1 MAQYNDVGQNV
12 LPADFDGDFYFSNP
26 DDEEFIGKWG
36 GKAYRYAPQTRS
48 KMIISKASP
57 EEVQQIRKKFARE
70 LGNKMFFKSEKAK
83 QMTTIERQSNG
94 EPVFRSIHQANT
106 YSDADI
112 APYTQACLD
121 PLPLA
126 RASVSEAV
134 KEDIVEKLHR
144 DEDGDLVTLAVKERQ
159 SLTDKVFKD
168 NPTG

>member
-1 MAQYNDVGQNV
+1 MAQYNEVGQNV
-12 LPADFDGDFYFSNP
+12 LPADFDGDFFFSNP

-36 GKAYRYAPQTRS
+36 GKAYHFAPQTRS
-48 KMIISKASP
+48 KMVIFKASP

-83 QMTTIERQSNG
+83 QMTAIERQSNG

-121 PLPLA
+121 PLPIVKA
-126 RASVSEAV
+126 PVS
-134 KEDIVEKLHR
+134 DIEKPDIRDVLHR

-159 SLTDKVFKD
+159 SLTEKVFKD
-168 NPTG
+168 SPTG